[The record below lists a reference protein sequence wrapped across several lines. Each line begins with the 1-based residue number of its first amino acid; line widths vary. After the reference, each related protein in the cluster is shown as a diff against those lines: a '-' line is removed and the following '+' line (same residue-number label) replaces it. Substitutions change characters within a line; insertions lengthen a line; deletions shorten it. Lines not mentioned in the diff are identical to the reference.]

1 MTFSGGTCTTAPQ
14 ATATVTSGA
23 VTAITVTA
31 GACTIAPTSVIIA
44 APPASSS
51 TYISPNTYITG
62 TQVKHPF
69 ALDAGT
75 YTVTCLYGGSSTPA
89 ENMTANATS
98 CNKTMT
104 VTANSTKGCS
114 SIIGYRGDT
123 LSNEMTSNT
132 AFNASFR
139 CGSRSAIAAGTVEPY
154 HLRVGSELA
163 RLNDDTAF
171 LAIFGGGLGGIST
184 QTQQYP
190 FVTNNTPVECA
201 VKVGDGYSTNNSCK
215 ITTCVG
221 LDCVAPE
228 TFVITHS
235 TEAICT
241 PNTDTTYD
249 IGCNDQS
256 PDYTSC
262 VNWLYSGFSGTN
274 SFTRTLDV
282 KINGVAATRD
292 VTCTISRPAGAL
304 NDIKNCTLLLPTGNV
319 PVTVFGGENNVFQTT
334 RYTLERDTQAPSA
347 SIAYYAKNGNG
358 SPLTNLEYWQNQPAT
373 AVITCTDA
381 PGASDGTNCA
391 CAMNLDGDTD
401 ALWSIG
407 VPNSDASL
415 GTR

>member
-1 MTFSGGTCTTAPQ
+1 M
-14 ATATVTSGA
+14 
-23 VTAITVTA
+23 
-31 GACTIAPTSVIIA
+31 
-44 APPASSS
+44 
-51 TYISPNTYITG
+51 
-62 TQVKHPF
+62 
-69 ALDAGT
+69 
-75 YTVTCLYGGSSTPA
+75 
-89 ENMTANATS
+89 
-98 CNKTMT
+98 
-104 VTANSTKGCS
+104 
-114 SIIGYRGDT
+114 
-123 LSNEMTSNT
+123 
-132 AFNASFR
+132 
-139 CGSRSAIAAGTVEPY
+139 
-154 HLRVGSELA
+154 
-163 RLNDDTAF
+163 
-171 LAIFGGGLGGIST
+171 
-184 QTQQYP
+184 
-190 FVTNNTPVECA
+190 TNNTAVECA

-221 LDCVAPE
+221 LDCVTPE

-256 PDYTSC
+256 PDYTAC
-262 VNWLYSGFSGTN
+262 VNWLYSGFSGSN

-282 KINGVAATRD
+282 KINGVPATRD

-358 SPLTNLEYWQNQPAT
+358 VPLTNLEYWQNQPAT

-391 CAMNLDGDTD
+391 CATTLDGDPD

-407 VPNSDASL
+407 VPNTDASI